1 METKLERTSEVA
13 KAKPN
18 ERFTLLIHLINKES
32 LIQCHNEMNARK
44 ASGQYNR

>member
-1 METKLERTSEVA
+1 METKLERIAE
-13 KAKPN
+13 AKPN
-18 ERFTLLIHLINKES
+18 ERFTSLIHLINKEP